1 MDYTTQEKRDIFFT
15 ALDVRAGVA
24 EPEAARQLM
33 KYFIDVHDA
42 NQPLPPDLYLHFR
55 DCFLRP

>member
-33 KYFIDVHDA
+33 KYLGLMHQ
-42 NQPLPPDLYLHFR
+42 NQQKLLDI
-55 DCFLRP
+55 